1 MADTL
6 ALPLSTS
13 RPRAR
18 VRPASTGYHGDRDAF
33 RSLYRDHAGALLAYA
48 EHVTHDRM
56 AAEDAVQETFLR
68 AWRHLPR
75 LLADERPPRPWLR
88 TVLRRVLIDAAR
100 AARDRTCRLGQD
112 AILDDATDGGFD
124 AVLDRDLLATAMAH
138 LSPPHHEV
146 LVGTYYRD
154 LPAEHLA
161 AVLGVPVGTVRSRL
175 HYALDALRSQL
186 TEAMGSDGRHPTAD
200 AGPLST
206 PTATAHRGASR

>member
-75 LLADERPPRPWLR
+75 LLADERSPRPWLR

-100 AARDRTCRLGQD
+100 ATHDRTTQ
-112 AILDDATDGGFD
+112 LDEALAVGSTDGGFD
-124 AVLDRDLLATAMAH
+124 TVLDRDLLATAMAR

-146 LVGTYYRD
+146 LVATYYRD
-154 LPAEHLA
+154 LPAERVA
-161 AVLGVPVGTVRSRL
+161 AALGVPVGTVRSRL
-175 HYALDALRSQL
+175 HYALHALRGQL
-186 TEAMGSDGRHPTAD
+186 TGTAGS
-200 AGPLST
+200 S
-206 PTATAHRGASR
+206 

>member
-1 MADTL
+1 MAETL
-6 ALPLSTS
+6 VLPLPTT
-13 RPRAR
+13 RAR
-18 VRPASTGYHGDRDAF
+18 ARAHPASTGYHGDRDAF
-33 RSLYRDHAGALLAYA
+33 RSLYRDHARALLAYA

-75 LLADERPPRPWLR
+75 LLADERSPRPWLR

-100 AARDRTCRLGQD
+100 AARDRTCRPGED
-112 AILDDATDGGFD
+112 AILDGETEGGFD
-124 AVLDRDLLATAMAH
+124 AVLNRDLLATAMAH

-154 LPAEHLA
+154 LPAERLA
-161 AVLGVPVGTVRSRL
+161 ALLGVPVGTVRSRL

-186 TEAMGSDGRHPTAD
+186 TEATGSDGRHPTAD
-200 AGPLST
+200 ARPLNT
-206 PTATAHRGASR
+206 PPATAHRGAIR